1 MPVKQTI
8 KTVPA
13 SVGQA
18 RGKEPLRPF
27 YFYVVFWGDKFRN
40 YFLDL
45 CLPSLLSPDNI
56 PALTGGRANRLLI
69 ATTREDWEK
78 VRAAPIFR
86 KAMDVVEP
94 VWIEMPHPGPDES
107 KMRVMSQGQL
117 AAVRMA
123 YRDDAY
129 GVILAPDLVL
139 SDGSVAAL
147 ERLALEGK
155 RLVLAVALRFSMD
168 PIVAA
173 LKSRGLMRRGKPM
186 SLPARELMEIALPS
200 LHSEIL
206 RFEWDAPHFADFPI
220 SCYRKAPNGVG
231 IAVWSFSWAPMLIDY
246 GSLDEHHTE
255 TLEHWTLDGDYVH
268 QNFPQAGPRDEDVHV
283 VTDSDELRFV
293 SMTSE
298 QDLTYY
304 PLKKEWVKSASVIGE
319 WTKGYFL
326 DKAYNNDVF
335 DDLKRRLFL
344 TPVRLHTGRASGT
357 WDVVEKEM
365 RLIFWTHINSN
376 IIDEEITY
384 SPDSYDLG
392 GEPYFHALIPKPKT
406 LLFFFTSILY
416 CILLFFYIAFRGMR
430 FLLTIF
436 LVYCRIII
444 QVVRGNQ
451 AERDR
456 IRRHFGL
463 IQDRLETGQIQDTL
477 GTLSHKAAN
486 LYAHARFR
494 RLYAPKRLPTA
505 YFIIK
510 VPRAPFILAATFF
523 NRMWCLAYCSPR
535 RSWNVLSPY
544 MRVLM
549 LAGLGDRSEQER
561 VRRRA
566 GLVLSGIASR
576 FRLRA

>member
-1 MPVKQTI
+1 MSVEQTI
-8 KTVPA
+8 KAVSA
-13 SVGQA
+13 DVGQA
-18 RGKEPLRPF
+18 REIKPLRPF
-27 YFYVVFWGDKFRN
+27 YFYVVFWGEQFRD

-45 CLPSLLSPDNI
+45 CLPSLLSPENI

-78 VRAAPIFR
+78 VRTAPIFR
-86 KAMDVVEP
+86 EAMDVVEP
-94 VWIEMPHPGPDES
+94 VWIEMPRPGPDES

-123 YRDDAY
+123 YHDGAY
-129 GVILAPDLVL
+129 GVVLAPDLVL

-168 PIVAA
+168 PIVAT
-173 LKSRGLMRRGKPM
+173 LKSRGLMRPGEPM
-186 SLPARELMEIALPS
+186 SLPARELMEIALPN

-206 RFEWDAPHFADFPI
+206 RFEWDAAYFADFPI
-220 SCYRKAPNGVG
+220 SCYRKVPNGDG

-246 GSLDEHHTE
+246 GSLDKHHTE

-283 VTDSDELRFV
+283 VTDSDELSFV

-344 TPVRLHTGRASGT
+344 TPVRLHTGRASGA
-357 WDVVEKEM
+357 WDEVEKAM

-376 IIDEEITY
+376 IIDEEIMN
-384 SPDSYDLG
+384 SPDSYNFGDAV
-392 GEPYFHALIPKPKT
+392 YFHALIPRPKT
-406 LLFFFTSILY
+406 LLFFFTSSLY
-416 CILLFFYIAFRGMR
+416 CISICFYIAFRAVR
-430 FLLTIF
+430 FVLTLLF
-436 LVYCRIII
+436 VYCGIII

-451 AERDR
+451 TDRDR
-456 IRRHFGL
+456 VRRHIGL
-463 IQDRLETGQIQDTL
+463 VQDSLGTGQIRDTL
-477 GTLSHKAAN
+477 GSLSHKAAN
-486 LYAHARFR
+486 FYAHARFR
-494 RLYAPKRLPTA
+494 RLYAPKPLPTA

-510 VPRAPFILAATFF
+510 VPRAPFTLVAAFF
-523 NRMWCLAYCSPR
+523 HRMWCTAYCAPR
-535 RSWNVLSPY
+535 RLWNVLSPY

-549 LAGLGDRSEQER
+549 LAGLGGRSERER
-561 VRRRA
+561 IRRRA
-566 GLVLSGIASR
+566 GLVLSGVAAR
-576 FRLRA
+576 FRSRA